1 MMNDATLRKIDLNLL
16 LAFSVLMQERNVSR
30 AAERLLLGQPGL
42 SAALRRLRETLDD
55 ELFVRVGRGLQP
67 TPRALSI
74 APAIEEALSGI
85 ERAIRPPV
93 AFDPASW
100 QGEFRIGM
108 CDNLESAF
116 FGPVAARLLHEA
128 PGARLT
134 GVAFQKRDAARLLDE
149 GAFDFSVSVHEEPA
163 SWHIRAPLFEQ
174 ASACIYDPRHIKL
187 AAPLGLK
194 DFVAAAH
201 IAVAFES
208 NMASNL
214 DIALDRLGHRRRIVA
229 TVPRF
234 SALPLALSAMPAIA
248 TVPESLARCMAQL
261 HGLAVSQPPFDLATD
276 PVTMLYRRVD
286 QADSRALWFRR
297 LFVEVATEALRACGC
312 RMGVSTAAC
321 CYYEGEPLAEAV

>member
-74 APAIEEALSGI
+74 APAIEDALSGI
-85 ERAIRPPV
+85 ERAIRPPT

-116 FGPVAARLLHEA
+116 FGPLIARLRLMA
-128 PGARLT
+128 PGSRLI
-134 GVAFQKRDAARLLDE
+134 GVAFDKRDAARLLDE
-149 GAFDFSVSVHEEPA
+149 GAYDFSVSVHEEPA

-174 ASACIYDPRHIKL
+174 ASVCIYDPQQLRL
-187 AAPLGLK
+187 TAPLSLE
-194 DFVAAAH
+194 DFAAAAH
-201 IAVAFES
+201 VTVSFEGNTSS
-208 NMASNL
+208 NVDVSLA
-214 DIALDRLGHRRRIVA
+214 RTGHRRQVVA

-234 SALPLALSAMPAIA
+234 SALPTALRAMPAIA
-248 TVPESLARCMAQL
+248 TIPESIARCMAQL
-261 HGLAVSQPPFDLATD
+261 HDLTISEPPLDLPAEQ
-276 PVTMLYRRVD
+276 VTMLYRRVD
-286 QADSRALWFRR
+286 RTDSRAVWFRR
-297 LFVEVATEALRACGC
+297 LFVDIAAEALEASGC

-321 CYYEGEPLAEAV
+321 CFDQVHLAEAV

>member
-74 APAIEEALSGI
+74 APAIEDALSGI
-85 ERAIRPPV
+85 ERAIRPPA

-100 QGEFRIGM
+100 QGEFRVGM
-108 CDNLESAF
+108 YDNLESSF
-116 FGPVAARLLHEA
+116 FGPLAARMRKLA
-128 PGARLT
+128 PDVRLVS
-134 GVAFQKRDAARLLDE
+134 VAFDRRDASRLLDE
-149 GAFDFSVSVHEEPA
+149 GAYEFSISVHDEPA

-174 ASACIYDPRHIKL
+174 ASLCIYDARHLTCATPLSLKHFASAPHVTVSLEGTISTNVDVAL
-187 AAPLGLK
+187 A
-194 DFVAAAH
+194 
-201 IAVAFES
+201 
-208 NMASNL
+208 
-214 DIALDRLGHRRRIVA
+214 RLGHRRQVVA

-234 SALPLALSAMPAIA
+234 SALPPTLRAIPAIA
-248 TVPESLARCMAQL
+248 TVPESVARCMAQL
-261 HGLAVSQPPFDLATD
+261 HDLTISAPPFELPAD

-286 QADSRALWFRR
+286 QADSRSVWLRR
-297 LFVEVATEALRACGC
+297 LFVEVVREALEASGC
-312 RMGVSTAAC
+312 RIGVSTAAC
-321 CYYEGEPLAEAV
+321 CFDQVPLAEAV

>member
-74 APAIEEALSGI
+74 APAIEDALSGI
-85 ERAIRPPV
+85 ERAIRPPT

-100 QGEFRIGM
+100 QGEFRVGM

-116 FGPVAARLLHEA
+116 FGPLLA
-128 PGARLT
+128 PGARLI
-134 GVAFQKRDAARLLDE
+134 GVAFDKRDAGRLLDE
-149 GAFDFSVSVHEEPA
+149 GAYDFSVSVHDEPA

-174 ASACIYDPRHIKL
+174 ASVCIYDPHHTRL
-187 AAPLGLK
+187 TTPLDFK
-194 DFVAAAH
+194 DFAAAAH
-201 IAVAFES
+201 VTVSFEGNTSSNVDVAL
-208 NMASNL
+208 A
-214 DIALDRLGHRRRIVA
+214 RTGHRRQVVA

-234 SALPLALSAMPAIA
+234 SALPTILRAMPAIA
-248 TVPESLARCMAQL
+248 TIPESIACCMAQL
-261 HGLAVSQPPFDLATD
+261 HGLTISKPPLDLPAE

-286 QADSRALWFRR
+286 RTDSRAVWFRR
-297 LFVEVATEALRACGC
+297 LFVEIVAESLEASGC
-312 RMGVSTAAC
+312 LVGVSTAAC
-321 CYYEGEPLAEAV
+321 CFDQVPLAEAV